1 MRQLP
6 LNAPVLRQTPA
17 STPRIDV
24 QRDARRAAPTA
35 PRELGAD
42 ELRHVSGGVTRLP
55 NRTW

>member
-6 LNAPVLRQTPA
+6 LNVPVLRQTPA
-17 STPRIDV
+17 STRVDA
-24 QRDARRAAPTA
+24 QCDARRAAPTA

-42 ELRHVSGGVTRLP
+42 ELRQVSGAGTRLP